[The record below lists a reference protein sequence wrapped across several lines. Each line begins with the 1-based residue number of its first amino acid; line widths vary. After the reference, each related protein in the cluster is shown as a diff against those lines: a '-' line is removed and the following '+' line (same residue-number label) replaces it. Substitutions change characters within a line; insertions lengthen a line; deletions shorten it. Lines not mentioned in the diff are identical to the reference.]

1 MSNQLDQLNQ
11 PDQPKGTAPYV
22 FLSYASADRERAL
35 DIADRLEATGVP
47 VWIDRH
53 SIAGGISW
61 SAAIVDGIKGCTA
74 LAVLCT
80 PAAMRSR
87 NVRQEIQLA
96 WEFDRPALPLLLEPV
111 EYPPEVAYAL
121 AGRQWIEI
129 LDRPAEAWLPAALQA
144 LARLGVVASV
154 AGGRDAAPSSPPA
167 GSTGEAVT
175 AVQPAP
181 GTAAAHLVV
190 RSRSPMA
197 ASIRPARLIAGPA
210 LLVALVGLALTAA
223 ILAGPLDGYRRV
235 WFGPLL
241 ISALTYLALVLTPA
255 PRRTSGSPR
264 VQQAQAIRDR
274 IASKRPRAEEL
285 GATRLI
291 DRFLATVD
299 RKTLPELDRLALSNR
314 LVREHL

>member
-1 MSNQLDQLNQ
+1 MSEQLDQLDQ
-11 PDQPKGTAPYV
+11 PEQPKGTTPYV

-35 DIADRLEATGVP
+35 QIADCLEAAGVP

-53 SIAGGISW
+53 SIAGGTSW

-96 WEFDRPALPLLLEPV
+96 WEFDRPALPLLLQPV

-129 LDRPAEAWLPAALQA
+129 LDRPTEAWLPTAIQA
-144 LARLGVVASV
+144 LARVGVVASG
-154 AGGRDAAPSSPPA
+154 AGGQDVAPAGPPA
-167 GSTGEAVT
+167 GPISQPTT
-175 AVQPAP
+175 AVRPVP
-181 GTAAAHLVV
+181 GTVVAHLAA
-190 RSRSPMA
+190 RSGSPTA
-197 ASIRPARLIAGPA
+197 PSIRPARLIAGPA

-223 ILAGPLDGYRRV
+223 ILWGPLDGYRRV

-241 ISALTYLALVLTPA
+241 ISALAYLALILTPA

-274 IASKRPRAEEL
+274 IATYRPRAEEL

-291 DRFLATVD
+291 DRFLRTVD
-299 RKTLPELDRLALSNR
+299 GVTLPELDRLALSNR
-314 LVREHL
+314 LVPGG